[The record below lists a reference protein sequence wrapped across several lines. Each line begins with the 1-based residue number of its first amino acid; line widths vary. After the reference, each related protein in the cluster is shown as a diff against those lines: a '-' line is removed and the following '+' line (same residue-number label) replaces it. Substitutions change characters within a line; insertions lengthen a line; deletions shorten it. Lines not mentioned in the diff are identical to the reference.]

1 LPPISRS
8 ITKFGLAAVV
18 VLVLTSIVP
27 ELVELLTARN
37 LVVDMPL
44 VVLEAGSG
52 CGSGSGVV
60 VVLVVVVQ
68 VVFGSVGEVIL
79 SPDTMMQFPL

>member
-1 LPPISRS
+1 M
-8 ITKFGLAAVV
+8 
-18 VLVLTSIVP
+18 VLTSIVA
-27 ELVELLTARN
+27 ELVELVTARN

-52 CGSGSGVV
+52 CGSGVV
-60 VVLVVVVQ
+60 VVLVVVVP
-68 VVFGSVGEVIL
+68 VVFGSIGGVIL

>member
-18 VLVLTSIVP
+18 VLVLTSIVA
-27 ELVELLTARN
+27 ELVELVTTT
-37 LVVDMPL
+37 P

-52 CGSGSGVV
+52 CGSGSSVV
-60 VVLVVVVQ
+60 VVLVVVVP
-68 VVFGSVGEVIL
+68 VAFGSIGRVIL
-79 SPDTMMQFPL
+79 SPDTMMQLPL